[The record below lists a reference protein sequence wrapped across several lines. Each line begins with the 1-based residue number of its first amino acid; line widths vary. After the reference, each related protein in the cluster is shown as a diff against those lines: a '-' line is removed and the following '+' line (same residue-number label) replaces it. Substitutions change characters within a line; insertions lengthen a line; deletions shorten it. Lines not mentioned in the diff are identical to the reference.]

1 MVEAATDI
9 PTQEPIEETEEF
21 VKKRQPK
28 CPLPSELPSQEAREF
43 NNTIVEKPPRKLTS
57 LKVRFGDLTD
67 KNFEQM
73 RIINYLTLPV
83 VYSEDFYN
91 KLIT

>member
-1 MVEAATDI
+1 V
-9 PTQEPIEETEEF
+9 
-21 VKKRQPK
+21 
-28 CPLPSELPSQEAREF
+28 
-43 NNTIVEKPPRKLTS
+43 RKLQT
-57 LKVRFGDLTD
+57 LKIRYGDLTD